1 MIAFVHDWMI
11 WFENLSV
18 GDALWFS
25 LTFATFLLA
34 LFKE

>member
-1 MIAFVHDWMI
+1 MQDFVL

-25 LTFATFLLA
+25 LTLATFVLS